1 MNQPLDFDFCSS
13 ARQTL
18 ALERDTIDTLIPR
31 VDGAFTHA
39 CQLILQQTDDA
50 FNGRVVVTG
59 IGKSGHIA
67 RKLSATLAS
76 TGSPSFF
83 LHPAEASH
91 GDLGMITDKDVV
103 LALSHSGE
111 TVEITA
117 LLPMLKRKGVKIIAM
132 TGNLYSTLA
141 KHADVTLD
149 VEVTKEACPLNL
161 APTASTTAA
170 LAMGDAL
177 AIALLEARGFNAQ
190 DFALSHPG
198 GMLGRRLLL
207 TVNDVMRKGDAIP
220 RVSPKDSVRVTLF
233 EITTKGLGFSTI
245 VDDKQHLLGLY
256 TDGDLRRTLDR
267 NLELDTTLIADVMSH
282 TPITV
287 PPKML
292 AAEALRIMEQR
303 RITAL
308 AVVDND
314 GHLVGALKL
323 QDLLNRNVV

>member
-18 ALERDTIDTLIPR
+18 ALERDTIDALIPR
-31 VDGAFTHA
+31 VDGAFTRA
-39 CQLILQQTDDA
+39 CQLILQQTDDE

-132 TGNLYSTLA
+132 TGSLHSTLA
-141 KHADVTLD
+141 KHADVVLD
-149 VEVTKEACPLNL
+149 VKVRKEACPLNL

-220 RVSPKDSVRVTLF
+220 QVSPEDSVRVTLF

-245 VDDKQHLLGLY
+245 VDDSQHLLGLY

-267 NLELDTTLIADVMSH
+267 NLELDTTLIVDVMSH

-314 GHLVGALKL
+314 GRLVGALKL

>member
-18 ALERDTIDTLIPR
+18 ALERDTIDALIPR
-31 VDGAFTHA
+31 VDRAFTRA
-39 CQLILQQTDDA
+39 CQLILQQTDDE

-111 TVEITA
+111 TVEIAA

-141 KHADVTLD
+141 KHADVVLD
-149 VEVTKEACPLNL
+149 VEVRKEACPLNL

-220 RVSPKDSVRVTLF
+220 RVSPEDSVRVTLF
-233 EITTKGLGFSTI
+233 EITTKGLGFATI
-245 VDDKQHLLGLY
+245 VDDRQHLLGLY

-267 NLELDTTLIADVMSH
+267 NLELDTTLIVDVMSH

-308 AVVDND
+308 AVVDNE
-314 GHLVGALKL
+314 GRLVGALKL